1 MSRIYVKLVQ
11 QQNIFCGTI
20 LRANRCRIG
29 QFITNGRP
37 LSDSERLLEL

>member
-1 MSRIYVKLVQ
+1 MLNLFSSKTLFVGLFHVVIVVSLV
-11 QQNIFCGTI
+11 
-20 LRANRCRIG
+20 G